1 MNTERKEPN
10 DRPFDPDFGQTP
22 DPGLAALKRAAIKAR
37 RRAIETS
44 GYVAVLR
51 DGKVV
56 WDDDLPELD
65 AEDAEGV

>member
-1 MNTERKEPN
+1 MIAERQESHEPD
-10 DRPFDPDFGQTP
+10 DRPLDPDFDGA
-22 DPGLAALKRAAIKAR
+22 LAALKRAATKAR

-56 WDDDLPELD
+56 WDDTLPELET
-65 AEDAEGV
+65 EDAEGV